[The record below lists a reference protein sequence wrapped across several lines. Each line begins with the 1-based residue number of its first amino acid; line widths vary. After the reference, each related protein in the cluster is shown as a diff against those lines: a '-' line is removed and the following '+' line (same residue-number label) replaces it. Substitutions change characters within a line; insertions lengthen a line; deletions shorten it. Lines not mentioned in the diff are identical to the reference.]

1 MGLRSRLHRLSVPV
15 EQLDEERLRAFCAGR
30 PDAVPI
36 GEVRPRALVTVV
48 GEVTSVRFVPRA
60 GTAWLE
66 VTVSDGRDRMVA
78 MWTGR
83 RRLRGVEPGR
93 RLLLAGRA
101 SATGPGGRMLL
112 INPRYELLPLGAGR

>member
-1 MGLRSRLHRLSVPV
+1 MGLRNLLHRLAVPI
-15 EQLDEERLRAFCAGR
+15 EELDEQRLRDFCAGR
-30 PDAVPI
+30 ADAVPI
-36 GEVRPRALVTVV
+36 GAVVPRTLVTVV
-48 GEVTSVRFVPRA
+48 GEVTSVRLVPRA

-66 VTVSDGRDRMVA
+66 ATISDGRDRMVA

-112 INPRYELLPLGAGR
+112 MNPRYELLPLGAGR

>member
-1 MGLRSRLHRLSVPV
+1 MGLRNLLHRLSVPI
-15 EQLDEERLRAFCAGR
+15 EDLDEQRLRDFCAGR
-30 PDAVPI
+30 ADAVPI
-36 GEVRPRALVTVV
+36 GAVSPRTLVTVV

-66 VTVSDGRDRMVA
+66 VTISDGRDRMVA